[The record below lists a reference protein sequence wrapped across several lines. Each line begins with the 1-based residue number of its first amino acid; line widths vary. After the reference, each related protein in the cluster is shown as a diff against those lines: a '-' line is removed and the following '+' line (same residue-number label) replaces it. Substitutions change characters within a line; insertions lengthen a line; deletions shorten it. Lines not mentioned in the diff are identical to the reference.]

1 VVVLLAIPAVGQ
13 ATGQQAAAGLTEQE
27 IAARLVGKPLYLRG
41 FWIKDDLRFNAAGQ
55 IETPSEQ
62 APFTE
67 SGIDVQSVT
76 LTQGLLLIK
85 GQRMALEFL
94 SDDRVQRI
102 DIRSKEYPGK
112 ITIAIDGDT
121 SDYSEALHA
130 IFTDDLAGLT
140 PTLPSYWQP
149 YAKAHFA
156 KVAYAREKHE
166 ELKKISELDL
176 AAPRPIPSRDDVFI
190 GKAKANAPHGDMIG
204 PRVIKSVDPSFS
216 NVARALKY
224 SGSVEVYLIVEKDG
238 SISHLTV
245 VRPAG
250 LGLDEAAVASVER
263 YRFAPATK
271 AGKPVAVNLYI
282 DVAFQLF

>member
-1 VVVLLAIPAVGQ
+1 M
-13 ATGQQAAAGLTEQE
+13 T
-27 IAARLVGKPLYLRG
+27 
-41 FWIKDDLRFNAAGQ
+41 
-55 IETPSEQ
+55 
-62 APFTE
+62 
-67 SGIDVQSVT
+67 
-76 LTQGLLLIK
+76 
-85 GQRMALEFL
+85 LEFL
-94 SDDRVQRI
+94 PDDRVQRI
-102 DIRSKEYPGK
+102 DVWSKEYPGK

-130 IFTDDLAGLT
+130 IFADDLAGLT

-149 YAKAHFA
+149 YARAHFT
-156 KVAYAREKHE
+156 KVAYAQEKHKK
-166 ELKKISELDL
+166 LKKISELDL
-176 AAPRPIPSRDDVFI
+176 AAPQPIPSRDNVFI
-190 GKAKANAPHGDMIG
+190 GEAKAGAKAPGDMIA
-204 PRVIKSVDPSFS
+204 PRVIHSADPSFS